1 MKTSGMPMSN
11 SSDESLKKAK
21 ESTKLLADIWQ
32 VQSDWM
38 RKNGVVSAKWEG
50 EMLVECILGPVV
62 DASPGIVETPEQ
74 MQERHAKEQ
83 ADAEYLR
90 DFGAS

>member
-1 MKTSGMPMSN
+1 MS
-11 SSDESLKKAK
+11 D
-21 ESTKLLADIWQ
+21 DWQ
-32 VQSDWM
+32 KQVDWM
-38 RKNGVVSAKWEG
+38 RKNGVISAKWTAVQQWSKDPSLPT
-50 EMLVECILGPVV
+50 EMVAMLSECILGPVV